1 MLLLSKHGLLKATTG
16 YVIELLSND
25 VQRMEGETVKFVFL
39 TFSSTVEFLALPS
52 LLLHLIGWQALVGF
66 ISLSLLIVYF
76 AGLSYMNG
84 VLRVRTAEMSGLRL
98 SLMNQVIS
106 GIRAIKMYTCE
117 NEYRARIKYSR
128 R

>member
-1 MLLLSKHGLLKATTG
+1 
-16 YVIELLSND
+16 
-25 VQRMEGETVKFVFL
+25 MEGETVKFVFL
-39 TFSSTVEFLALPS
+39 TVSSTVEFLALPF
-52 LLLHLIGWQALVGF
+52 LLQHLIGWQALMGF

-84 VLRVRTAEMSGLRL
+84 LLRVKTAEMSGLRL